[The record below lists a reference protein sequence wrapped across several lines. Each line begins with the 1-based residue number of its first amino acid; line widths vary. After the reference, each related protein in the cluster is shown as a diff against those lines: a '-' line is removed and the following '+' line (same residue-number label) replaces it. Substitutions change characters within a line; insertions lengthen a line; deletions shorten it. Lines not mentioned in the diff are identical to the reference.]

1 MTPDVNV
8 LVASFLRL
16 ITSPKI
22 FQSANRIKDAVAFLI
37 SDSTWKS
44 RNLPDASVFAA
55 VHAAITTRC

>member
-16 ITSPKI
+16 VTSPKI
-22 FQSANRIKDAVAFLI
+22 FQSATPIKDAVAFLI